1 MFKNKRGAS
10 FNAVAWERA
19 SLIALCVVLTVVL
32 VGLIFA
38 TTYVNYLLGL
48 VNRVDGNI
56 DETLSSEQM
65 ETATESLDPNYTGP
79 VENPEEVTLSTIPSD
94 FGELDGNSDGIIN
107 ILLVGQD
114 RRDGEPRQRSDSM
127 ILCTFD
133 TIDGDVTMTS
143 FLRDTYVYIPG
154 HGNRKLNAAYQYGG
168 FALLDET
175 LMVNFGV
182 DVDANVEVD
191 FDGFIGIIDL
201 IGGVDIYLSK
211 NEANYMN
218 KYKGF
223 EYNKN
228 EWWNLKEGVNHLNAD
243 QALAYARIRK
253 TSTSTGT
260 RDDWG
265 RTERQRTVLMAIID
279 AYKNQSLANMLALVD
294 DVLPLITTDMTNSEI
309 MTYVVRLFPM
319 LANAEFKTQHIPGHG
334 YYTSKYFDRI
344 GSSLVP
350 DLEKIRELLAETL
363 YNNEE

>member
-1 MFKNKRGAS
+1 MYENRKGNSA
-10 FNAVAWERA
+10 AVIWERA
-19 SLIALCVVLTVVL
+19 GLITLCVVLAVVL
-32 VGLIFA
+32 IVLIFA

-48 VNRVDGNI
+48 VNRVDG
-56 DETLSSEQM
+56 ETEHTLSPEQIQTDT
-65 ETATESLDPNYTGP
+65 ETIDPTYTGP
-79 VENPEEVTLSTIPSD
+79 IEDPGKVTLPTVNIND
-94 FGELDGNSDGIIN
+94 LDGDSDGIIN

-114 RRDGEPRQRSDSM
+114 RRAGEPRQRSDSM
-127 ILCTFD
+127 ILCTFN
-133 TIDGDVTMTS
+133 TVTSEITMTS

-154 HGNRKLNAAYQYGG
+154 YGNSKLNAAYQRGG
-168 FALLDET
+168 FQLLDET

-201 IGGVDIYLSK
+201 IGGVDIYLSQ

-218 KYKGF
+218 KHKGF

-228 EWWNLKEGVNHLNAD
+228 EYWNLKEGINHLNAD

-279 AYKNQSLANMLALVD
+279 TYKNQSLTTMLSLVD
-294 DVLPLITTDMTNSEI
+294 DILPMITTDMTDTEI
-309 MTYVVRLFPM
+309 LSYVVQLFPM
-319 LANAEFKTQHIPGHG
+319 LAKAEMKTQHIPGTG
-334 YYTSKYFDRI
+334 YYTSKTFDRI
-344 GSSLVP
+344 GSCLVP
-350 DLEKIRELLAETL
+350 DLEKIRDLLADTL
-363 YNNEE
+363 YHD